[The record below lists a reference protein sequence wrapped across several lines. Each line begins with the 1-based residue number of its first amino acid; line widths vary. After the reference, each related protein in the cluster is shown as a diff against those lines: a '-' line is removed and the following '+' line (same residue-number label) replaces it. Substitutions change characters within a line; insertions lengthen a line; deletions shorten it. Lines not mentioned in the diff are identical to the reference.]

1 MIYDDLPEIHDDLC
15 WEWWL
20 IVDLPFKNMVISHG
34 FLWTFTRPGK
44 GQAMAGRRGT
54 RAADEATM
62 PKTVASKRPRPWDSD
77 AARVAIDLGFWDMI
91 WYDIYIYDIHTW
103 H

>member
-1 MIYDDLPEIHDDLC
+1 
-15 WEWWL
+15 
-20 IVDLPFKNMVISHG
+20 
-34 FLWTFTRPGK
+34 
-44 GQAMAGRRGT
+44 
-54 RAADEATM
+54 M

-91 WYDIYIYDIHTW
+91 WYDIYIYIYYIHTW